1 LVTSKAFDDAVAK
14 EYSLGIR
21 EYSKGGS
28 NDVLWA
34 LTFLVRVVVS
44 DADAVALIFGEAGE
58 KAKAVDDAVTR
69 EFSLGKR
76 LYVYAD

>member
-1 LVTSKAFDDAVAK
+1 LVTSKAFDDAVAE
-14 EYSLGIR
+14 EYSLAIR

-28 NDVLWA
+28 EEVLGD

-44 DADAVALIFGEAGE
+44 DADAVALLLGEEGE
-58 KAKAVDDAVTR
+58 KAKDVDDAVTR

-76 LYVYAD
+76 L